1 MEDYKAKPA
10 KSFVRFFFLLAYSV
24 SKFSCNCHSNT
35 LYFGF
40 SRLICNLVEVQV
52 LKIEVSARRT
62 LIE

>member
-1 MEDYKAKPA
+1 MEDYEAKPA

-24 SKFSCNCHSNT
+24 SKYSCNYHSNT

-40 SRLICNLVEVQV
+40 SSLICNLVEVQV

-62 LIE
+62 SIK